1 MKKAIT
7 VLLFTMIIS
16 AFPSLGI
23 CAEAEVETPVNICC
37 IGDLYSVDYE
47 FDVSGEIEDVRCDI
61 DGGMFTSNY
70 KKDENK
76 LYISYAASTASKAGR
91 IATVISNEKIT
102 LTPVLVRLNGWITE
116 NNCVYHAEIA
126 MDEKEPT
133 IDTAGSR
140 GGVKCARCGFV
151 SEEPTILPAVGPAVS
166 AALSADNT
174 LTISG
179 ALSDKETADGVVL
192 VGIYTDQKFIK
203 LCDISTQNQ
212 NNINLNIENM
222 SGADT
227 VKIFRWDSISN
238 LKPASDVFEVEVK
251 QIKQ

>member
-7 VLLFTMIIS
+7 ALLAAMIIS

-23 CAEAEVETPVNICC
+23 CAGAKVETPVNICC

-91 IATVISNEKIT
+91 IATVISSEKIT
-102 LTPVLVRLNGWITE
+102 LTPVLVKLNGWITE
-116 NNCVYHAEIA
+116 NDCVYHAEIA

-133 IDTAGSR
+133 IDTDGSR

-151 SEEPTILPAVGPAVS
+151 AEEPTILPAVGPTVS
-166 AALSADNT
+166 ATLSEDNT
-174 LTISG
+174 LKIKG
-179 ALSDKETADGVVL
+179 ALSDKEKADGAVL
-192 VGIYTDQKFIK
+192 AGVYGGEKFIVIY
-203 LCDISTQNQ
+203 DISTQNQ
-212 NNINLNIENM
+212 NNINLSIENM
-222 SGADT
+222 AVADT
-227 VKIFRWDSISN
+227 VKIFRWDSLSN
-238 LKPASDVFEVEVK
+238 LKPTSDVIEVEVK
-251 QIKQ
+251 HIRK